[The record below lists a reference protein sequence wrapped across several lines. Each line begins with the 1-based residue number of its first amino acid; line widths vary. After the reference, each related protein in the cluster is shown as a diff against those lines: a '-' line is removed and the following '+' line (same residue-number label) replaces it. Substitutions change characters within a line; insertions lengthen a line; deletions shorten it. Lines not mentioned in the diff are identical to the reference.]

1 MPEKVKIT
9 YEKLPFV
16 YHYMVRN
23 ANGTT
28 NSNSLKNGPIGRD
41 TRYMTNAAGKVH
53 KNKLINYQD
62 FIIPPRSRE
71 EDHTAMYHC
80 MHKVLAGQNFPHD
93 PLGFAQLIHDMLIDK
108 LPDGAN
114 TSKEFHE
121 GTLKCL
127 NGYKHN
133 ETKPEDRPEYLKFYE
148 AIVRALDKNKPKT
161 PNPGDLALLIAKIL
175 DRDKSDAKSAGA
187 FKESLKAD
195 GYELGADPIGGS
207 SQDSQENKYLGM
219 EEGPDIPPPTTL
231 ATSSDSDHGGEIL
244 ADNMTT
250 ALNSDNRLTKA
261 QVNEHLRIQTPHG
274 YLDMWGT
281 YDDPNFGQSGESI
294 TSIKSAVFRGHGT
307 GAYGEATL
315 ARITYDN
322 DGTVLGRKYLRQIT
336 LFKEIPEYLA

>member
-23 ANGTT
+23 ENGTT
-28 NSNSLKNGPIGRD
+28 NSNSLKNGPIGRS

-53 KNKLINYQD
+53 KHKLLNYED
-62 FIIPPRSRE
+62 FTIPPRSRE

-80 MHKVLAGQNFPHD
+80 MHQVLAGKKFPHN
-93 PLGFAQLIHDMLIDK
+93 PMGFAELIHDMLIDK

-114 TSKEFHE
+114 TPDGFKDAQ
-121 GTLKCL
+121 LKCL
-127 NGYKHN
+127 NGYKHD
-133 ETKPEDRPEYLKFYE
+133 ETKPKDRPEYLKFYE
-148 AIVRALDKNKPKT
+148 AIVRALDKNKPPS
-161 PNPGDLALLIAKIL
+161 PNPGDFAILISKIL
-175 DRDKSDAKSAGA
+175 AGDKTGVSSSTD
-187 FKESLKAD
+187 FKDYFHMAPSSLGDDSKNED
-195 GYELGADPIGGS
+195 WVDTKPSGLTMSLDVGGS
-207 SQDSQENKYLGM
+207 YM
-219 EEGPDIPPPTTL
+219 
-231 ATSSDSDHGGEIL
+231 SSMID
-244 ADNMTT
+244 

-281 YDDPNFGQSGESI
+281 YDDPNYGQSGESI
-294 TSIKSAVFRGHGT
+294 TSIKSAVFRGRGT

-322 DGTVLGRKYLRQIT
+322 DGTILGRKHLRQIT
-336 LFKEIPEYLA
+336 LFKEIPEYLLTQ

>member
-23 ANGTT
+23 ENGTI
-28 NSNSLKNGPIGRD
+28 NSNSLKNGPIGRS

-53 KNKLINYQD
+53 KHKLLNYED
-62 FIIPPRSRE
+62 FTIPPRSRE

-80 MHKVLAGQNFPHD
+80 MHQVLAGKKFPHN
-93 PLGFAQLIHDMLIDK
+93 PLGFAELIHDMLIDK

-114 TSKEFHE
+114 TPDGFKDAQ
-121 GTLKCL
+121 LKCL
-127 NGYKHN
+127 NGYKHH

-148 AIVRALDKNKPKT
+148 AIVKALHKNKPDT
-161 PNPGDLALLIAKIL
+161 PNPGDFALIISKIL
-175 DRDKSDAKSAGA
+175 NGDKSDAKNSSD
-187 FKESLKAD
+187 FLESLKDD
-195 GYELGADPIGGS
+195 GYSVHS
-207 SQDSQENKYLGM
+207 SSPMSKVLQDEINGTYDNNVQSNLLSTGKEWENR
-219 EEGPDIPPPTTL
+219 
-231 ATSSDSDHGGEIL
+231 
-244 ADNMTT
+244 MTN

-261 QVNEHLRIQTPHG
+261 QINEHFRIQTPHG

-281 YDDPNFGQSGESI
+281 YDDSNFGQSGESI
-294 TSIKSAVFRGHGT
+294 TSIKSAVFRGYGT

-322 DGTVLGRKYLRQIT
+322 DGTILGRKHLRQIT
-336 LFKEIPEYLA
+336 LFKEIPEYLLTQ

>member
-23 ANGTT
+23 ENGTT
-28 NSNSLKNGPIGRD
+28 NSNSLKNGPISRS

-53 KNKLINYQD
+53 KNKLINYED
-62 FIIPPRSRE
+62 FTIPPRSRE

-80 MHKVLAGQNFPHD
+80 MHKVLAGKNFPHN
-93 PLGFAQLIHDMLIDK
+93 PMGFAELIHDMLIDK

-114 TSKEFHE
+114 TPEGFHE

-148 AIVRALDKNKPKT
+148 AIVKALHKNKPT
-161 PNPGDLALLIAKIL
+161 QPNPGDLALLIGKIL
-175 DRDKSDAKSAGA
+175 DGDKSDANNNDD
-187 FKESLKAD
+187 FKQSLKD
-195 GYELGADPIGGS
+195 EGYEVNFENHDHPSSNEQINGGQIDGGLY
-207 SQDSQENKYLGM
+207 QDLQL
-219 EEGPDIPPPTTL
+219 
-231 ATSSDSDHGGEIL
+231 SSDKWLDK
-244 ADNMTT
+244 MTT

-322 DGTVLGRKYLRQIT
+322 DGTVLGRQYLRQIT
-336 LFKEIPEYLA
+336 LFKEIPEYLLTQ